1 MNGLGNLGQVMAAV
15 NQNMQQMNANLRQ
28 MGDGVMQAAN
38 GFYIE
43 AKRAVRA
50 FDEQRGLR
58 YRPAT
63 ITLSSTIVGVGTASS
78 GSADFRVAQN
88 EDFLVQSMRGFIML
102 NALQSEPSLLQSSTA
117 FLGTELPNGAGA
129 GVEAWAMSPLDR
141 MIAKAQN
148 CRFTLLNK
156 DTKVPITENEGLSLA
171 SITPECNG
179 AIMVF
184 SPDIVPGFIIPHNM
198 TIQAQFSLQSA
209 NAFFNTASTSYGVS
223 LTGVYVSREAR

>member
-1 MNGLGNLGQVMAAV
+1 MNGLGNLGQVLAQTTAQM
-15 NQNMQQMNANLRQ
+15 NQGVAQLNANLRQ
-28 MGDGVMQAAN
+28 LGDSAAQAIS
-38 GFYIE
+38 GFYLE
-43 AKRAVRA
+43 GKRAVRA

-63 ITLSSTIVGVGTASS
+63 ITLSSTIVGAGTAAS

-88 EDFLVQSMRGFIML
+88 EDFFVQSLRGFVML
-102 NALQSEPSLLQSSTA
+102 NDLASEPATFANLGGSTTA
-117 FLGTELPNGAGA
+117 Q
-129 GVEAWAMSPLDR
+129 DR

-179 AIMVF
+179 AIMEF
-184 SPDIVPGFIIPHNM
+184 SPNIVPGFILPHNM
-198 TIQAQFSLQSA
+198 TIQVQFALQSN
-209 NAFFNTASTSYGVS
+209 NAFFNTASTSYGIT
-223 LTGVYVSREAR
+223 LTGVYTSREFR

>member
-1 MNGLGNLGQVMAAV
+1 MNGLGNLGQMLGAV
-15 NQNMQQMNANLRQ
+15 NQNMQQMNANMRQ
-28 MGDGVMQAAN
+28 MGDGVASAISS
-38 GFYIE
+38 FYVE

-63 ITLSSTIVGVGTASS
+63 ITLSSTIVGAGTATS

-88 EDFLVQSMRGFIML
+88 EDFIVQSIRGFVML
-102 NALQSEPSLLQSSTA
+102 ND
-117 FLGTELPNGAGA
+117 LPNEPATFANLGG
-129 GVEAWAMSPLDR
+129 SITTQDR
-141 MIAKAQN
+141 MLAKAQN

-179 AIMVF
+179 HLMEF
-184 SPDIVPGFIIPHNM
+184 SPDIVPGFLIPHNM
-198 TIQAQFSLQSA
+198 TVQVQFALQSA
-209 NAFFNTASTSYGVS
+209 NAFFNTASTSYGITM
-223 LTGVYVSREAR
+223 TGVYMSREVR